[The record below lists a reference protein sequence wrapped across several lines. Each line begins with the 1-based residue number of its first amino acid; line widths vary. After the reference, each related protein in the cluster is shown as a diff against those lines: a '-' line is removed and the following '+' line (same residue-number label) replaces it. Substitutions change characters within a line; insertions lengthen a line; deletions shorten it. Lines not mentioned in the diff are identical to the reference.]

1 MSLFKSEKF
10 VPISVPDVAPVAHEL
25 ADHFKQRDY
34 QVECVPLPTAGW
46 EVGITRGGTFKAAVG
61 LKSALKIQI
70 EPIPAGTMVRA
81 GAGIF
86 GKQAIPTAISMLVAW
101 PVLLTQVWGL
111 VREAGL
117 DGEAVGVVEASLNR
131 HQRVAS
137 SQSGASGSDRAP
149 SAGGATAADGTATA
163 DGAPSADGPAAAD
176 GAAAARFAELSARES
191 AGAARYCSGCGGELG
206 SSARFCPAC
215 GQARVG

>member
-1 MSLFKSEKF
+1 VSLFKSEKF
-10 VPISVPDVAPVAHEL
+10 VPISVRDVAPVAREL
-25 ADHFKQRDY
+25 AEHFKQRDY

-46 EVGITRGGTFKAAVG
+46 EVGITRGGIFKAAVG

-131 HQRVAS
+131 HQRVVS
-137 SQSGASGSDRAP
+137 SQSGAP
-149 SAGGATAADGTATA
+149 TTGGASGADGAPTTGGASGADGA
-163 DGAPSADGPAAAD
+163 DGAPSADGSSGAD
-176 GAAAARFAELSARES
+176 GAPSANGAS

>member
-1 MSLFKSEKF
+1 
-10 VPISVPDVAPVAHEL
+10 
-25 ADHFKQRDY
+25 
-34 QVECVPLPTAGW
+34 
-46 EVGITRGGTFKAAVG
+46 
-61 LKSALKIQI
+61 
-70 EPIPAGTMVRA
+70 
-81 GAGIF
+81 
-86 GKQAIPTAISMLVAW
+86 VAW

-131 HQRVAS
+131 HQRVVS
-137 SQSGASGSDRAP
+137 SQSGAP
-149 SAGGATAADGTATA
+149 TTGGASGADGAPTTGGASGADGA
-163 DGAPSADGPAAAD
+163 DGAPSADGSSGAD
-176 GAAAARFAELSARES
+176 GAPSANGAS

>member
-1 MSLFKSEKF
+1 VSLFKSEKF
-10 VPISVPDVAPVAHEL
+10 VPISVPDVAPVAREL
-25 ADHFKQRDY
+25 AEHFKQRDY

-46 EVGITRGGTFKAAVG
+46 EVGITRGGIFKAAVG

-131 HQRVAS
+131 HQRVVS
-137 SQSGASGSDRAP
+137 SQSGAPTTGGAP
-149 SAGGATAADGTATA
+149 SADGASDADGSSGA
-163 DGAPSADGPAAAD
+163 DGAPSAN
-176 GAAAARFAELSARES
+176 GAS